1 MTDRDL
7 MQQALDALRQCE
19 FTTPPAQRQIVKN
32 ALAALNERLA
42 HCDRCGK
49 KLGGESDIHTCTPK
63 TNQCGETCERAKMCA
78 TCAGVLTEFDEAVA
92 AVDATLHHAVDHW
105 QDRALKA
112 EALLAQPE
120 QKPVAWGVFDGP
132 NLHDMFFTEQDAH
145 VMARL
150 KSAKS
155 VVKPLCTT
163 PPQRKPLSDEEIHD
177 CFQQKNR
184 DKVIERRLIARAIEA
199 AHGIKEST

>member
-1 MTDRDL
+1 MHGRFGRAGKMTDRDL
-7 MQQALDALRQCE
+7 LQQALDALRQCE
-19 FTTPPAQRQIVKN
+19 FTTPPTQRQIVKN
-32 ALAALNERLA
+32 ALAALRERLA

-49 KLGGESDIHTCTPK
+49 KLGGEGDIHTCTPK

-120 QKPVAWGVFDGP
+120 PEKVAWRFWVGDWQYVCDERVLHHLDKDVF
-132 NLHDMFFTEQDAH
+132 FE
-145 VMARL
+145 
-150 KSAKS
+150 
-155 VVKPLCTT
+155 PLYTM
-163 PPQRKPLSDEEIHD
+163 PPKQRKKIDLSPM
-177 CFQQKNR
+177 Q
-184 DKVIERRLIARAIEA
+184 EA
-199 AHGIKEST
+199 AQMLRDRAAKQRKDNGND